1 MPSDDIDAT
10 QRSKTR
16 FSGRWALLGPLALG
30 LLLVTVF
37 FAFDLAAFRSADGV
51 ASWVSSLRDS
61 PYRLLYVLCAF
72 AVGTLL
78 FLPITAL
85 IVGTTL
91 TFGPYVG
98 FTYAMLGAC
107 VAACST
113 YWAGRLFGGAA
124 LTQLTAGER
133 LGKLALALRTR
144 AFRASLVARLLPVG
158 NFTAINLLAGSMRI
172 PFFAFMGGTLVGVI
186 PGVLTLTLFAEQVTR
201 LWAGEGVAS
210 ALLACALLIAFV
222 TLLWLGRRVLRRRA
236 L

>member
-1 MPSDDIDAT
+1 MRSDDIEAA
-10 QRSKTR
+10 QSSKTR
-16 FSGRWALLGPLALG
+16 SRGRWALLGPLALG
-30 LLLVTVF
+30 LSLVTVF
-37 FAFDLAAFRSADGV
+37 LVFDLEAFRSPDAV

-91 TFGPYVG
+91 TFGPYFG

-107 VAACST
+107 LAACVT

-124 LTQLTAGER
+124 LTRLTAGER

-144 AFRASLVARLLPVG
+144 AFRASLLARLLPVG
-158 NFTAINLLAGSMRI
+158 NFTVINLLAGSMRI
-172 PFFAFMGGTLVGVI
+172 PFAAFMGGTLVGVI
-186 PGVLTLTLFAEQVTR
+186 PGVLMLTLFAEHVTR
-201 LWAGEGVAS
+201 LVAGEGAASAFLAGALLLALVAS
-210 ALLACALLIAFV
+210 SWLA
-222 TLLWLGRRVLRRRA
+222 RRYLRRRSP
-236 L
+236 